1 MNRTESGLAARLA
14 GELFDQTVAPLA
26 QARRASGSQPY
37 FPLRPDVSASSY
49 FVPPGTRKMHA
60 SDFELFADDPSKDFI
75 EALATYWTASGETE
89 LAAMAPRMKQIAQ
102 TVIDEAVQSDGNVDV
117 LCYTLF

>member
-1 MNRTESGLAARLA
+1 MNRTEPGLAAHLA
-14 GELFDQTVAPLA
+14 GELFDQMVVPLA

-37 FPLRPDVSASSY
+37 FPTGPDANAGSY
-49 FVPPGTRKMHA
+49 FVAPGTRKMHE
-60 SDFELFADDPSKDFI
+60 SDFELFGDDTSRDFI
-75 EALATYWTASGETE
+75 EALAAYWTASGETE

-102 TVIDEAVQSDGNVDV
+102 AVINEAVESDGNVDV